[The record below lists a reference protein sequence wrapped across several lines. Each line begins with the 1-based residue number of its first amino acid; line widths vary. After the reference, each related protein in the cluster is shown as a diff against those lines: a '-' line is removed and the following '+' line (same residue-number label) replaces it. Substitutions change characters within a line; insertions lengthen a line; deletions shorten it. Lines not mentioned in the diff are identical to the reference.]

1 MGFFLSFFFFRNKLK
16 KIERSFFIRVLVFE
30 KIEIGKLRYSLVK
43 LNMDETR
50 YIYIFLISLLFYNKL
65 TPMVFFIFAFVKGEF
80 TVFTVKL
87 YIFYIYSNFIA
98 RTRISSLFH
107 GK

>member
-1 MGFFLSFFFFRNKLK
+1 MTCENRHDGIFSFFFFFFRNKLK

-50 YIYIFLISLLFYNKL
+50 YIYIFLI
-65 TPMVFFIFAFVKGEF
+65 FII
-80 TVFTVKL
+80 L
-87 YIFYIYSNFIA
+87 Q
-98 RTRISSLFH
+98 
-107 GK
+107 

>member
-1 MGFFLSFFFFRNKLK
+1 
-16 KIERSFFIRVLVFE
+16 
-30 KIEIGKLRYSLVK
+30 
-43 LNMDETR
+43 
-50 YIYIFLISLLFYNKL
+50 
-65 TPMVFFIFAFVKGEF
+65 MVFFTFAFAKGEF

-98 RTRISSLFH
+98 CTRISSLFH